1 MLSKLIGKLQDLI
14 LARPGRVVLFSLLLT
29 VLALAMGSQVEFRTA
44 RRDLAPPDDTEQI
57 RFDRIMARISGGSSM
72 VIACAESVEGAP
84 ADRAAL
90 QTFADALAT
99 SFAASPQVANTF
111 HKVDLEWFTRNALWL
126 APAEELETITG
137 ILQGQES
144 LITSLRDVR
153 HLADLNRLVT
163 THLSR
168 QTGPGAAPS
177 TAEQEQAEQALTAL
191 AAALRAE
198 GEFLTSPAEVMDR
211 LRDTD
216 PLAAAVASRVPG
228 GGYMASRDGRLLFIM
243 VTPANEDEGLPVLRA
258 LMTDL
263 RARARAV
270 AAEHP
275 GFQVA
280 FTGEPALTV
289 EEMDTVRRDTWR
301 TSTFAALGVTALT
314 LLVFRWKR
322 NAILVMAALALAVC
336 WSFGAV
342 LLELGYLNMITSAFI
357 STLVGVGVAY
367 GIHPVSE
374 YELEKAH
381 CRDPVAAVR
390 MAYHRTGT
398 GITVS
403 AVTTSVAFF
412 SILLMRFRGF
422 AELGLVAGVGVLFC
436 LLATLVTL
444 PAFLILHGRR
454 RHRLEAAMPRRDERT
469 VTMVGR
475 WWVERGAG
483 RVTRF
488 PRTVTLVALALTAV
502 AGWAARDIGFN
513 INMLDLLPADA
524 ESLRYQ
530 RRMLLQSD
538 LSPFFN
544 VVTARDMEE
553 LRRLQEAAA
562 AEPAIGRF
570 DSLLPLLPADT
581 AGAATGPAA
590 LRTFLSE
597 LRLPPELEPLSAAEM
612 AASLSRLEEALG
624 KAADD
629 AFTAGLMTLA
639 VPLEEA
645 RTAAEETRDL
655 AAAAPAD
662 QVAAWNTAQNSLLSW
677 SRTALARLQEAA
689 TQPAPTR
696 DDLPAAIRQR
706 YLTAD
711 GTLLAYLHPMTSIFD
726 ADYLDEYVLASKRVD
741 PEATGFPVVYRRMSN
756 RIASGFNR
764 AVMGGAILVMLVL
777 LLDSR
782 SLRDTFLT
790 GLPLAMG
797 IIWMLGGMRLLG
809 LSYNFANLVA
819 VPLIIGVGIDNG
831 VHIMHRWHLEG
842 QLGMDVVLR
851 RTVRAILISSLTTMV
866 GFGSLALASHRGMA
880 SLGLLLILGV
890 GACLLTSTLVL
901 PNLILALGMTGAEQ
915 RSSLDS

>member
-1 MLSKLIGKLQDLI
+1 MGRLQDQI
-14 LARPGRVVLFSLLLT
+14 LARPGRVVLYSLLLT

-44 RRDLAPPDDTEQI
+44 RRDLAPIDDTEQI
-57 RFDRIMARISGGSSM
+57 RFDRLMARISGGSSM
-72 VIACAESVEGAP
+72 VIACAERVEAAP
-84 ADRAAL
+84 ADRPAL
-90 QTFADALAT
+90 QAFADALAA
-99 SFAASPQVANTF
+99 SFAASPQVASTF
-111 HKVDLEWFTRNALWL
+111 HKVDLEWFTRNTLWL
-126 APAEELETITG
+126 APAEELENITA
-137 ILQGQES
+137 ILQGQEG

-153 HLADLNRLVT
+153 NLAGLNQLIT
-163 THLSR
+163 TSLSR
-168 QTGPGAAPS
+168 RQGSGAAPS
-177 TAEQEQAEQALTAL
+177 AGEEEQGKQAITAL
-191 AAALRAE
+191 VAALRAE
-198 GEFLTSPAEVMDR
+198 GEFLTDPGGVTGR
-211 LRDTD
+211 LLDTD
-216 PLAAAVASRVPG
+216 PLAAAVASRVPA

-243 VTPANEDEGLPVLRA
+243 VTPASRDESLPTLRA
-258 LMTDL
+258 LMADL
-263 RARARAV
+263 RERAHTV

-289 EEMDTVRRDTWR
+289 DEMDTVRRDTWL
-301 TSTFAALGVTALT
+301 TGTVAALGVMALT

-374 YELEKAH
+374 YEMEEAH

-398 GITVS
+398 AVVVS

-436 LLATLVTL
+436 LLATMVTL
-444 PAFLILHGRR
+444 PALLILHGRR
-454 RHRLEAAMPRRDERT
+454 RHRLEAGRPGRETRSR
-469 VTMVGR
+469 TMVDR

-488 PRTVTLVALALTAV
+488 PRTVTLAALALTAV

-544 VVTARDMEE
+544 VVTARDMKE

-570 DSLLPLLPADT
+570 DSLLPLLPT
-581 AGAATGPAA
+581 RTTIGPAA
-590 LRTFLSE
+590 LMTSISE
-597 LRLPPELEPLSAAEM
+597 LRLPSQLEPLSAATM
-612 AASLSRLEEALG
+612 AASLGHLEQALAR
-624 KAADD
+624 AADD
-629 AFTAGLMTLA
+629 SFTAGLMTLA
-639 VPLEEA
+639 IPLEEA
-645 RTAAEETRDL
+645 RAAAEETRDL
-655 AAAAPAD
+655 AAAASAD

-689 TQPAPTR
+689 AQPAPTR

-711 GTLLAYLHPMTSIFD
+711 GSLLAYLHPTTSIFD

-741 PEATGFPVVYRRMSN
+741 PEATGFPVVYRRMSG

-777 LLDSR
+777 LLDNR
-782 SLRDTFLT
+782 SLRDTFLA

-797 IIWMLGGMRLLG
+797 ITWMLGGMRLLG

-831 VHIMHRWHLEG
+831 VHIMHRWRLEG

-901 PNLILALGMTGAEQ
+901 PNLILALGITPGAER
-915 RSSLDS
+915 RSSLES

>member
-1 MLSKLIGKLQDLI
+1 MLRKLIGKLQDLI
-14 LARPGRVVLFSLLLT
+14 LARPGRVVILSLLLT
-29 VLALAMGSQVEFRTA
+29 VLALAMGTQVEFRTA
-44 RRDLAPPDDTEQI
+44 RRDLAPADDTEQL
-57 RFDRIMARISGGSSM
+57 RFDRLMARISGGSSM
-72 VIACAESVEGAP
+72 VIACAESVEGATVDP
-84 ADRAAL
+84 SAL
-90 QTFADALAT
+90 QAFADALAV
-99 SFAASPQVANTF
+99 SFADSPQVANTF
-111 HKVDLEWFTRNALWL
+111 HKVDIEWFTRNALWL
-126 APAEELETITG
+126 APAEELEAITG
-137 ILQGQES
+137 ILQDQED
-144 LITSLRDVR
+144 LFTSLRDVR
-153 HLADLNRLVT
+153 NLADLNQLIT
-163 THLSR
+163 TSLSR
-168 QTGPGAAPS
+168 QKGSGTAPS
-177 TAEQEQAEQALTAL
+177 AAEQEQAQQALTAL

-198 GEFLTSPAEVMDR
+198 GEFLTGPAEVMQR
-211 LRDTD
+211 LQAAD
-216 PLAAAVASRVPG
+216 PLTTAVASRIPS
-228 GGYMASRDGRLLFIM
+228 GGYMASRNGRLLFIM
-243 VTPANEDEGLPVLRA
+243 VTPATKDESLPALRA
-258 LMTDL
+258 LMSDL
-263 RARARAV
+263 RARARAL

-275 GFQVA
+275 DFQVA

-301 TSTFAALGVTALT
+301 TSMVAALGVTALT

-357 STLVGVGVAY
+357 STLGGVGVAY

-374 YELEKAH
+374 YEMEKAH
-381 CRDPVAAVR
+381 CQDPVAAVR

-444 PAFLILHGRR
+444 PAFLVLNGRR
-454 RHRLEAAMPRRDERT
+454 RHRLEAAAPRRDDRPG
-469 VTMVGR
+469 TMVDR

-483 RVTRF
+483 RVTRY
-488 PRTVTLVALALTAV
+488 PRTVTVAALALTV
-502 AGWAARDIGFN
+502 LAGWAARDIGFN

-530 RRMLLQSD
+530 RRMIMQSD

-544 VVTARDMEE
+544 VVTARDMDE
-553 LRRLQEAAA
+553 LQRLQESAAT
-562 AEPAIGRF
+562 EPAIARF
-570 DSLLPLLPADT
+570 DSLLPLLPADAPGGT
-581 AGAATGPAA
+581 GGPGALMT
-590 LRTFLSE
+590 LISE
-597 LRLPPELEPLSAAEM
+597 FRLPSQLQPLSAAEM
-612 AASLSRLEEALG
+612 AASLSRLEQALG
-624 KAADD
+624 RAADD

-639 VPLEEA
+639 IPLEEA

-655 AAAAPAD
+655 AAAASAD

-677 SRTALARLQEAA
+677 SRATLSRLQEAA
-689 TQPAPTR
+689 AQPAPTR
-696 DDLPAAIRQR
+696 EDLPAAIRQR
-706 YLTAD
+706 YLTDD
-711 GTLLAYLHPMTSIFD
+711 GRLLGYLYPVTSIFD
-726 ADYLDEYVLASKRVD
+726 PEYLDEYVLASKRVD

-756 RIASGFNR
+756 RIANGFYR
-764 AVMGGAILVMLVL
+764 AVTGGAILVMLVL

-782 SLRDTFLT
+782 SLRDTFLA

-901 PNLILALGMTGAEQ
+901 PNLILALGLN
-915 RSSLDS
+915 RR